1 MGLKTSLSILRFE
14 FHAMGTF
21 LIAILLLGSM
31 FYLFGSWEQSYAVL
45 ASFAFLVFLL
55 SLVRIEIG
63 LGLLVIGMLFSP
75 ETEVGI
81 GVTEGFR
88 LRAEDFLIVAL
99 IMAWVV
105 QRVLLGVPMK
115 QTPLNLPI
123 LLFITATILS
133 TVGGIAI
140 GFYLDEYQAVF
151 YIGKLIEFFAVFFF
165 AVNFIKDEKQ
175 IHFLLAIFF
184 AVGFVVSVYGLSQ
197 VGEIRRISA
206 PFEGDAPEPNTF
218 GGYLMT
224 IIALAVPL
232 ALYSPHLSTRIALCV
247 VGGTAFSALLFTLSR
262 ASFLGMIGMAAVL
275 GFLSKSRAIWFGIL
289 VFVAVH
295 QFILPEEVFQ
305 RINYTFQSESGKEVI
320 LPFSVP
326 FVGQIIR
333 VDSSTFERI
342 DVWTKVLHTWTLDP
356 YHFLFGWG
364 VTRMQVLDSQ
374 FARFLIEIG
383 LVGTGFF
390 GWILWK
396 IFWSSYW
403 LTQNAE
409 SWVIR
414 GFSIGYLACFIGV
427 LIHSLGTITFYIV
440 RIMEPFWF
448 LTGILFWWYIR
459 EKIVAE
465 TGEDPDVVL
474 KRAWQPD
481 LPWRQVDA

>member
-14 FHAMGTF
+14 FHAMGAF
-21 LIAILLLGSM
+21 LVSVLLLACM
-31 FYLFGSWEQSYAVL
+31 LYLFGSWRHSYAIL
-45 ASFAFLVFLL
+45 ASFAILVFLI

-81 GVTEGFR
+81 GVTQGVR

-99 IMAWVV
+99 VMAWVV
-105 QRVLLGVPMK
+105 QRVLLGVPLK
-115 QTPLNLPI
+115 STPLNLPI
-123 LLFITATILS
+123 LLFLTSTVLS
-133 TVGGIAI
+133 TVGGIAV
-140 GFYLDEYQAVF
+140 GYYLDRFQAVF
-151 YIGKLIEFFAVFFF
+151 YIGKLIEFFAVYFF

-175 IHFLLAIFF
+175 IFFLLTIFF
-184 AVGFVVSVYGLSQ
+184 MVGLAVSLYGLSQ

-206 PFEGDAPEPNTF
+206 PFEGETPEPNTF

-224 IIALAVPL
+224 VIALAIPL
-232 ALYSPHLSTRIALCV
+232 ALYTPYVSVRIALCAV
-247 VGGTAFSALLFTLSR
+247 ASTAFSALLFTLSR
-262 ASFLGMIGMAAVL
+262 ASFLGMIGMAVVL
-275 GFLSKSRAIWFGIL
+275 GLLSRSRVIWFGL
-289 VFVAVH
+289 LLFVAVH

-305 RINYTFQSESGKEVI
+305 RINYTFQSASGKEVI
-320 LPFSVP
+320 LPFTIP
-326 FVGQIIR
+326 FVGDTIQ
-333 VDSSTFERI
+333 VDTSTFERI

-356 YHFLFGWG
+356 YHFFFGWG
-364 VTRMQVLDSQ
+364 VTRMQILDSQ

-383 LVGTGFF
+383 LVGTMLFGFV
-390 GWILWK
+390 LWT
-396 IFWSSYW
+396 IFRSSYW

-409 SWVIR
+409 SWVVR
-414 GFSIGYLACFIGV
+414 GFAIGYLACFIGV

-448 LTGILFWWYIR
+448 LTGILFWWYVR
-459 EKIVAE
+459 ERILYE
-465 TGEDPDVVL
+465 TGEDPDDVQ